1 MPSTDA
7 LSHAYL
13 DAHPAEAARVLER
26 LAPQDSAEFLAA
38 TPARLAA
45 PVLRHM
51 LPLIAAR
58 CLERFDDEA
67 AAGLLHGIGPQ
78 AGAAV
83 LRHLPEPRRAPLL
96 AQLSTPAAIAF
107 RLLLSYSADTVGGW
121 MDPHA
126 LALPADVPV
135 RDALERVRRSD
146 QDFAGD
152 LYVLDAEQRLR
163 GTVELAELLRVDPAH
178 HLGGVM
184 RQAEHALPARS
195 PLAAVHDHAGWTDR
209 RVLPVVE
216 RGGRFVGVLTYA
228 ALVRALARDAWAS
241 GAAAPEPL
249 VGLARTYWRGVSG
262 MIETAVGMLPATA
275 SEATRSDGD

>member
-1 MPSTDA
+1 MSSSDE

-26 LAPQDSAEFLAA
+26 LASQDCAAFLAA
-38 TPARLAA
+38 TPARLAT

-58 CLERFDDEA
+58 CLERLDA
-67 AAGLLHGIGPQ
+67 RTAAGLLHGIGPQ

-96 AQLSTPAAIAF
+96 AQLSTPAAIGF

-121 MDPHA
+121 MDLHA
-126 LALPADVPV
+126 LALPADAAV

-152 LYVLDAEQRLR
+152 LYVLDPEQRLR
-163 GTVELAELLRVDPAH
+163 GAVELAELLRADPADV
-178 HLGGVM
+178 LGRLKHRTGD
-184 RQAEHALPARS
+184 ALPARS
-195 PLAAVHDHAGWTDR
+195 PLASVHDHAGWTDR

-216 RGGRFVGVLTYA
+216 RGERFVGVLAYG
-228 ALVRALARDAWAS
+228 VMIQALARDAQAR
-241 GAAAPEPL
+241 GAAASEPL
-249 VGLARTYWRGVSG
+249 AGLARSYWRGVSG
-262 MIETAVGMLPATA
+262 MIETVVSMFPVAA
-275 SEATRSDGD
+275 SEATRTDGD